1 MNKPYNR
8 KAIVGVKAPKTSNN
22 KHFESKSSNELN
34 NKHNYKYLS
43 QIKSNTKD
51 LHNGLSL
58 IESKFNGNNMTRIMT
73 SNSNSYITSCSH
85 AYSPKTES
93 NSLIVAK
100 NTHIKDKAKY
110 TSNLIPG
117 NDNIKISKIS
127 KINSKMSRTKF
138 ISMTV
143 VKQPYDKTRIDKI
156 NSNSNTSSKYIYKS
170 YNEKM
175 KNMLHNEY
183 NIKNK
188 SNDRKGN
195 RT

>member
-1 MNKPYNR
+1 M
-8 KAIVGVKAPKTSNN
+8 
-22 KHFESKSSNELN
+22 
-34 NKHNYKYLS
+34 
-43 QIKSNTKD
+43 
-51 LHNGLSL
+51 
-58 IESKFNGNNMTRIMT
+58 
-73 SNSNSYITSCSH
+73 
-85 AYSPKTES
+85 
-93 NSLIVAK
+93 
-100 NTHIKDKAKY
+100 KDKAKY

-143 VKQPYDKTRIDKI
+143 VKQPYDKTRIDKT